1 MGDGEGEKVEPGTT
15 LCVTEGVGVVAEPA
29 NNAGLGTNQI
39 NTDQIMATMVQSVA
53 MPMSHG
59 WERPFKFRRGLAID
73 ASGKEG
79 YGGKV
84 SFPSFGMRTLVSGTN
99 VSTGVAR
106 APGTAG

>member
-59 WERPFKFRRGLAID
+59 WERPFINFFITV
-73 ASGKEG
+73 
-79 YGGKV
+79 V
-84 SFPSFGMRTLVSGTN
+84 SLPIMHNLQKHNMSEYTQFYVTRQGI
-99 VSTGVAR
+99 
-106 APGTAG
+106 